1 LALRLLCFC
10 LGFYLLQMLL
20 RVMSDLILLLV
31 LLITRTLFLVD
42 LKAVDLWYIGVWQR
56 RWY

>member
-1 LALRLLCFC
+1 
-10 LGFYLLQMLL
+10 
-20 RVMSDLILLLV
+20 MSDLILLLV